1 MARVVGSTIPPSGTY
16 HVTTRGVARRDIFV
30 DDDDRE
36 RFIRLLRIV
45 ARRGNWRCPAYTL
58 MTNHYHVIVD
68 CEIKSLSSGMA
79 WLNGTYAQQ
88 FNEKYARVGHLY
100 QDRFEAWVVR
110 DDEHL
115 ANACEYVWNN
125 PVRTGLCATAADWPW
140 NGSI

>member
-1 MARVVGSTIPPSGTY
+1 MY
-16 HVTTRGVARRDIFV
+16 HVTTREVARRDIFV

-45 ARRGNWRCPAYTL
+45 ARRRNWRCPAYTL

-79 WLNGTYAQQ
+79 WLNGNYAQH

-115 ANACEYVWNN
+115 ANACAYVWNN
-125 PVRTGLCATAADWPW
+125 PVRTGLCATAADWPR